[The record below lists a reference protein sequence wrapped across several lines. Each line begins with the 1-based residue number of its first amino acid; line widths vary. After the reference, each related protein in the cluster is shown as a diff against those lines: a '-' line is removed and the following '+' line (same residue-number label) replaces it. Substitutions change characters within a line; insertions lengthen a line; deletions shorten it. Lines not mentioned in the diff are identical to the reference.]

1 MVPPMVKQPTGEPA
15 VVAPASTHIPAKP
28 APQGQDES
36 TMPYKQPPR
45 PGRRSDFNDVPT
57 KLSPPTARK
66 PPPQFAEHGSLA
78 AKPQT
83 APPPLPTDAVSL
95 WRLGKL
101 IPEVTCGLTL
111 DLLYM
116 NPGPRV
122 SFLGRR
128 PLRAL
133 RSFLAQCS
141 SAVIEFNNPHLPHA
155 LLRFAPP
162 PTSPRPHPR

>member
-1 MVPPMVKQPTGEPA
+1 MMPPMVKQPTGEPA

-66 PPPQFAEHGSLA
+66 PPPQFAEHASLA

-95 WRLGKL
+95 WRLCKL
-101 IPEVTCGLTL
+101 IPEMTCGLTL
-111 DLLYM
+111 DL
-116 NPGPRV
+116 
-122 SFLGRR
+122 
-128 PLRAL
+128 
-133 RSFLAQCS
+133 
-141 SAVIEFNNPHLPHA
+141 
-155 LLRFAPP
+155 
-162 PTSPRPHPR
+162 

>member
-1 MVPPMVKQPTGEPA
+1 MMPPMVKQPTGEPG

-36 TMPYKQPPR
+36 TIPYKQPHE
-45 PGRRSDFNDVPT
+45 GQAAEATSTMCRRSCPH
-57 KLSPPTARK
+57 PPREE

-111 DLLYM
+111 DL
-116 NPGPRV
+116 
-122 SFLGRR
+122 
-128 PLRAL
+128 
-133 RSFLAQCS
+133 
-141 SAVIEFNNPHLPHA
+141 
-155 LLRFAPP
+155 
-162 PTSPRPHPR
+162 